1 MTTVGI
7 DLGTTYSVLA
17 EVDGAGVPVVVGNPV
32 GGLTTPSVVCFE
44 APGRVLVGVA
54 AKNASAVLP
63 DRTVALIKRDM
74 GTDRLLYF
82 DDEEHTPESV
92 SALILKA
99 VVAPLTVRR
108 EDIRAVVT
116 VPAYFGVRE
125 REATQEACLLAGL
138 DVLEL
143 VSEPV
148 AAAIHYGLTGAETD
162 STVLVYDL
170 GGGTF
175 DATVM
180 HTGRYAEVVAT
191 DGDTELGGA
200 DWDRRLADHLLREF
214 TDLTGCGDEAADD
227 DAFVTALA
235 LTAEEVKKDLTTATT
250 RVVPLRT
257 GGFSASVRVDRE
269 DFEEITGDLVDRT
282 VDCVTRLLAAARDK
296 GVTGI
301 DQVLLVGGSSRMPMI
316 AARLGP
322 LLGCPV
328 RLHDPDFAVAKG
340 AALRAAQLTGA
351 STGRRA
357 VPNASVVSRSFGL
370 LVHDSHHDPSGRG
383 RLVQHII
390 HRNDALPVSGSELT
404 VATILDGQ
412 QAVRIE
418 VFEQAGSAESARPQD
433 NRRILEG
440 ELTGLPA
447 ALPAGSPIVVRFA
460 LGHDGRLSVSALE
473 PRSRALLNI
482 EACIEGVLDGADRSR
497 LGKVINALTV
507 RQ

>member
-1 MTTVGI
+1 MSAVGI
-7 DLGTTYSVLA
+7 DLGTTYSVMA
-17 EVDGAGVPVVVGNPV
+17 EVDGAGTPVVVGNAI
-32 GGLTTPSVVCFE
+32 GRLTTPSVVCFE
-44 APGRVLVGVA
+44 APGHVLVGEA
-54 AKNASAVLP
+54 AKNASSVLP

-99 VVAPLTVRR
+99 VTAAMTARGDRVQ
-108 EDIRAVVT
+108 AVVT

-148 AAAIHYGLTGAETD
+148 AAAIHYGLTGLGDD

-180 HTGRYAEVVAT
+180 VTGRYAEVIAT

-200 DWDRRLADHLLREF
+200 DWDRRLVDHLIREF
-214 TDLTGCGDEAADD
+214 ADLTGQQDAGDDE
-227 DAFVTALA
+227 AFVTELT
-235 LTAEEVKKDLTTATT
+235 LTAEDVKKDLSIATT
-250 RVVPLRT
+250 RVVPLRF
-257 GGFSASVRVDRE
+257 GGSSASVRVNRE
-269 DFEEITGDLVDRT
+269 QFEEITGDLVART
-282 VDCVTRLLAAARDK
+282 VDCVRRLLEAAAVK
-296 GVTGI
+296 GVRGI
-301 DQVLLVGGSSRMPMI
+301 DRVLLVGGSSRMPMV
-316 AARLGP
+316 AAALTG

-328 RLHDPDFAVAKG
+328 ALHDPDFAVAKG
-340 AALRAAQLTGA
+340 AALRAAELTGA
-351 STGRRA
+351 GGGRRP
-357 VPNASVVSRSFGL
+357 VPTASVVARSFGL
-370 LVHDSHHDPSGRG
+370 LVHDSHGDPSGRG
-383 RLVQHII
+383 RLVQHVI
-390 HRNDALPVSGSELT
+390 HRNDQLPIAGHDLT

-412 QAVRIE
+412 RSVRIE
-418 VFEQAGSAESARPQD
+418 VYEQAGATESAAPED

-440 ELTGLPA
+440 ELTGLPPK
-447 ALPAGSPIVVRFA
+447 LPAGSPIAVRFA
-460 LGHDGRLSVSALE
+460 LGLDGRLTISATE
-473 PRSRALLNI
+473 PRSRSRLTI
-482 EACIEGVLDGADRSR
+482 EACIEGVLDGADRLR
-497 LGKVINALTV
+497 LGKIINGLAV